1 MCVLRGGGAE
11 CTTILDLCIA
21 RGARNGARAE
31 HGARNA
37 NITYLVSILAMV
49 IIRIAEPRVAAPR
62 GRGHFQAGRDIPY
75 RKAKHPRGVGV
86 GSNRYGTVGKQRG
99 RRGIVRV
106 R

>member
-49 IIRIAEPRVAAPR
+49 IIRIAISPSLRRAVEDISRQVE
-62 GRGHFQAGRDIPY
+62 IPY